1 MTPVHTQQDARYFLV
16 RMLTVAVVVYL
27 SGCGSGATPDGRT
40 VVKGRIVEN
49 GSPFVPDPAKLKL
62 PKGTSLP
69 PGTNL
74 LQVTFI
80 PKTGGENV
88 PAIVNPNDGS
98 FTVSGADGKGIKP
111 GVYKIAVT
119 ANAGPG
125 TADLLG
131 GRFGPDNTPI
141 EREVRPGDEVVIDV
155 AKAKG

>member
-1 MTPVHTQQDARYFLV
+1 MTPMQQNARSFLV
-16 RMLTVAVVVYL
+16 RMLTVTVIAYL

-40 VVKGRIVEN
+40 VVKGRVVEN
-49 GSPFVPDPAKLKL
+49 GNPFVPDPAKLKL

-80 PKTGGENV
+80 PTTGGDTV
-88 PAIVNPNDGS
+88 PAIVNPSDGS

-119 ANAGPG
+119 ANTGPG
-125 TADLLG
+125 TPDLLG
-131 GRFGPDNTPI
+131 GKFGLENTPI
-141 EREVRPGDEVVIDV
+141 AREVKPGEEVVIDV